1 MEMEPSKMLVNFNEE
16 LTFPTSFILFIILIF
31 EGKDLV
37 PRNGDIWIPNVA
49 RKNSHSTFFCSLDG
63 GAHLHVG

>member
-1 MEMEPSKMLVNFNEE
+1 METKPNKMFNFKEE
-16 LTFPTSFILFIILIF
+16 LTFPTSFISFIIPIF

-37 PRNGDIWIPNVA
+37 PHNGDIWIPN
-49 RKNSHSTFFCSLDG
+49 TLLCSLDG

>member
-1 MEMEPSKMLVNFNEE
+1 MEMEPSKMFNFKEE
-16 LTFPTSFILFIILIF
+16 LTSPTYFISFIIPIF

-37 PRNGDIWIPNVA
+37 PCNGDIWIPNVI
-49 RKNSHSTFFCSLDG
+49 RKKSHNTFFCSLDG